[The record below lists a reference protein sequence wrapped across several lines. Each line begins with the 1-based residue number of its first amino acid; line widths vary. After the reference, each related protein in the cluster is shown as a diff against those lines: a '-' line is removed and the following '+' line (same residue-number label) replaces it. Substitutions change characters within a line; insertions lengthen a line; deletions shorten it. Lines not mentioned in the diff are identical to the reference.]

1 MLCGKR
7 VRASGTAIRI
17 WPGSQGLAYA
27 QQIQEPELRTRA
39 LAALAPRL
47 APTERDQALREA
59 LEAAR
64 AIEDEGFRSAALAAL
79 APHLT
84 ALLLGEALEAARA
97 IEDEGFR
104 SAALAALAPR
114 LAELPPSTLYPLWS
128 KTIRLSATRT
138 REGLLGDLC
147 ALVSVLAALGGTEAT
162 AETFRAIQD
171 VGRWWP

>member
-1 MLCGKR
+1 M
-7 VRASGTAIRI
+7 
-17 WPGSQGLAYA
+17 
-27 QQIQEPELRTRA
+27 
-39 LAALAPRL
+39 AALAPRL
-47 APTERDQALREA
+47 APTERDQALR
-59 LEAAR
+59 
-64 AIEDEGFRSAALAAL
+64 
-79 APHLT
+79 
-84 ALLLGEALEAARA
+84 EALEAARA